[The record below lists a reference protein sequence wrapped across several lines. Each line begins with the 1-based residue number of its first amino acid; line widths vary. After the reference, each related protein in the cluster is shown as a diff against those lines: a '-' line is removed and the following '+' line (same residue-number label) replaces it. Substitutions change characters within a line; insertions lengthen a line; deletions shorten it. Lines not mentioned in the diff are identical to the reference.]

1 MRNVA
6 DWAAVWWSQAAA
18 RTTFCFPLIFRPS
31 ANTDSDS
38 RWRLPRPRTEYFCK
52 VQNIFFPTFQ
62 LILRLGE
69 NTESNCLISAGRNEF
84 KCQAPNRGRREIC
97 EKNHPSSANKSV
109 KSATFTKTTHTSS
122 VNEMSYLVLKEC
134 RRKTKILTIKKIFA
148 N

>member
-38 RWRLPRPRTEYFCK
+38 LAMTTAAAAHW
-52 VQNIFFPTFQ
+52 IFLQGSKYIFPTFQ

-84 KCQAPNRGRREIC
+84 KCRAPNRRRREIC
-97 EKNHPSSANKSV
+97 EKNHPSPANKSV
-109 KSATFTKTTHTSS
+109 KSATFTKTTHKSS
-122 VNEMSYLVLKEC
+122 VNWNSYLVLK
-134 RRKTKILTIKKIFA
+134 
-148 N
+148 